1 MVTCGD
7 VDNEKNMATV
17 AEPLLLTVEQ
27 YRHLPVCKDVV
38 QELHWGQVVTLT
50 RPKMRHSRIQ
60 HRLVELLRPKVESK
74 GIVAAEVAFRAM
86 PEYDLRGADV
96 AFVSQLR
103 WDGADEDDN
112 LRGSPE
118 LVIEVLSPSNTKVEI
133 REKAALYLSTGA
145 QEFWVV
151 DPKRK
156 TVSVAT
162 RDANP
167 IVYGVEDCIPL
178 RMFNAQ
184 LEVELIFR

>member
-1 MVTCGD
+1 
-7 VDNEKNMATV
+7 MAAA

-27 YRHLPVCKDVV
+27 YRQLPDREDAL

-50 RPKMRHSRIQ
+50 RPKMRNGRLQ
-60 HRLVELLRPKVESK
+60 YRLVELLRPKVEGK
-74 GIVAAEVAFRAM
+74 GIVAAEVPFRAL

-96 AFVSQLR
+96 AFVSQSR
-103 WDGADEDDN
+103 WDAADPDDN
-112 LRGSPE
+112 LHGSPE
-118 LVIEVLSPSNTKVEI
+118 LVIEVLSASNTKAEI

-156 TVSVAT
+156 TLTVAN
-162 RDANP
+162 RAADAV
-167 IVYGVEDCIPL
+167 VYAIGDRLPL
-178 RMFNAQ
+178 PMFGSY